1 MRVVLVGQKWL
12 AVQLLERCLALGIE
26 VAQVI
31 APEPQHGAEPDSL
44 ERAASARGV
53 PVCRAGRHV
62 MAEQVPPCDVLL
74 AAHAHSFIGAAARG
88 KARLGALGYHPSLL
102 PRHRGRDAIHW
113 AVHMREPVTGGSL
126 YWMDD
131 GADTGPVVAQAWC
144 HIRPGDT
151 AATLWRRDLAP
162 MGLAL
167 FEQVL
172 GKLTV
177 GEPCDGLAQDEELA
191 TWEPAWVPK
200 MFAEL

>member
-26 VAQVI
+26 VVQVI

-44 ERAASARGV
+44 ERAASARGIA
-53 PVCRAGRHV
+53 VCRAGRRV
-62 MAEQVPPCDVLL
+62 RAEQIPPCDVLL
-74 AAHAHSFIGAAARG
+74 AAHAHSFIGAAARS

-126 YWMDD
+126 YWMND

-151 AATLWRRDLAP
+151 ATTLWRRDLAP
-162 MGLAL
+162 IGLTL
-167 FEQVL
+167 FDQVL
-172 GKLTV
+172 VRLKAGDLC
-177 GEPCDGLAQDEELA
+177 EGLEQDPALA
-191 TWEPAWVPK
+191 TWEPAWRVGSLAP
-200 MFAEL
+200 

>member
-44 ERAASARGV
+44 ERAASARGI

-62 MAEQVPPCDVLL
+62 RAEQVPPCDVLL
-74 AAHAHSFIGAAARG
+74 AAHAHSFIGAAARS

-113 AVHMREPVTGGSL
+113 AVHMREAVTGGSL
-126 YWMDD
+126 YWMND

-151 AATLWRRDLAP
+151 ATTLWRRDLAP
-162 MGLAL
+162 IGLTL
-167 FEQVL
+167 FDQVL
-172 GKLTV
+172 VRLKAGDLCEGV
-177 GEPCDGLAQDEELA
+177 EQDPALA
-191 TWEPAWVPK
+191 TWEPAWRVGSLAP
-200 MFAEL
+200 